1 MSQAFDD
8 NTGMPRSLN
17 DIGHTVKTLWL
28 FVRRAAKAVAKGL
41 ANVLTKG
48 LTKPVVRRDT
58 TRESKESR
66 AMATVHITVAMQAT
80 DSAYAAALGRAATRS
95 YQALIFLLAAFNGW
109 PT

>member
-1 MSQAFDD
+1 MAVRQAYCK
-8 NTGMPRSLN
+8 GCSKSCCKGPGKRSN
-17 DIGHTVKTLWL
+17 KG
-28 FVRRAAKAVAKGL
+28 ANKACREAG
-41 ANVLTKG
+41 N
-48 LTKPVVRRDT
+48 T